1 MKKYFK
7 LETGNLNL
15 EDLLSSRTYK
25 NPHGFDICIY
35 CDKEVEANDWEVFT
49 INGQSQW
56 VTPTRCNCDKAT
68 RELEYKLSLIE
79 DLSELDSYVNEK
91 ELNKKIF
98 NNIIKEQENE
108 FKNFECEPEM
118 FD

>member
-7 LETGNLNL
+7 LETGDIKL
-15 EDLLSSRTYK
+15 EDLLSSRTYS
-25 NPHGFDICIY
+25 NPHGFQQCIY
-35 CDKEVEANDWEVFT
+35 CDKEIESNEWTVFT

-56 VTPTRCNCDKAT
+56 VSPTRCNCEKAT

-79 DLSELDSYVNEK
+79 DLSELDSFVNEK

-98 NNIIKEQENE
+98 NNIIKEQQSE
-108 FKNFECEPEM
+108 FESFEEDFQM
-118 FD
+118 FE